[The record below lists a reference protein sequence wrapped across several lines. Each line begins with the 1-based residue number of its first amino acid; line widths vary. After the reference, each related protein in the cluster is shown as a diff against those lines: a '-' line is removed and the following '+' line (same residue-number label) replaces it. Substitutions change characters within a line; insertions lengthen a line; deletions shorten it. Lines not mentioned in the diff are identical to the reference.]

1 MTNKP
6 FLVNKKNNIFKAP
19 DRPIRDGIELEKG
32 TSLTTDYLEEHLEDI
47 ENIMGI
53 FVAYP
58 DLYLDTIATEFSHSL
73 FFYQRIFIRACMRFK
88 ELYVVACR
96 AFSKSFISILAI
108 FLQCVFIPGTRRFI
122 CAPNKKQGAQIAKE
136 KLVEIFSRWPLL
148 RREIFGGDREETPG
162 NYGQDYVLLN
172 FRNGSTFEVCGAL
185 ESTRGLRKF
194 GGLIDELRDHEE
206 GPISEIVLPL
216 LNVSRRL
223 PDNTVNPKEPNQQ
236 TIFATSAGTKTSF
249 AYDKLISC
257 FENSIINPNSSFVFG
272 CDYRV
277 PMMHG
282 LVDRKFIN
290 SLKMDPSFNE
300 ESFAREYKVDMYSL
314 NY

>member
-1 MTNKP
+1 MMNKP
-6 FLVNKKNNIFKAP
+6 FLQNKKNNIFKAP

-122 CAPNKKQGAQIAKE
+122 CAPNKKQGAQIAK
-136 KLVEIFSRWPLL
+136 LL
-148 RREIFGGDREETPG
+148 R
-162 NYGQDYVLLN
+162 
-172 FRNGSTFEVCGAL
+172 
-185 ESTRGLRKF
+185 
-194 GGLIDELRDHEE
+194 
-206 GPISEIVLPL
+206 PIIV
-216 LNVSRRL
+216 
-223 PDNTVNPKEPNQQ
+223 
-236 TIFATSAGTKTSF
+236 I
-249 AYDKLISC
+249 
-257 FENSIINPNSSFVFG
+257 
-272 CDYRV
+272 
-277 PMMHG
+277 
-282 LVDRKFIN
+282 
-290 SLKMDPSFNE
+290 
-300 ESFAREYKVDMYSL
+300 
-314 NY
+314 

>member
-6 FLVNKKNNIFKAP
+6 FLQNKKNNIFKAP

-194 GGLIDELRDHEE
+194 GCLIDE
-206 GPISEIVLPL
+206 V
-216 LNVSRRL
+216 
-223 PDNTVNPKEPNQQ
+223 
-236 TIFATSAGTKTSF
+236 
-249 AYDKLISC
+249 
-257 FENSIINPNSSFVFG
+257 
-272 CDYRV
+272 
-277 PMMHG
+277 
-282 LVDRKFIN
+282 RK
-290 SLKMDPSFNE
+290 
-300 ESFAREYKVDMYSL
+300 MY
-314 NY
+314 